1 MFLARREVSYCL
13 CVATSFY
20 LVGAFFFEI
29 PRSAVHMEE
38 NLFGGCILAAN
49 SLFSEPPE
57 TQQVLRLYIKH
68 SVR

>member
-1 MFLARREVSYCL
+1 
-13 CVATSFY
+13 
-20 LVGAFFFEI
+20 
-29 PRSAVHMEE
+29 MEE
-38 NLFGGCILAAN
+38 NLLGGCILAAN